1 MPLLR
6 YTLLRLLLLAV
17 TGGVLYLV
25 GLRDLWLLLAA
36 FLISGAISLFALSR
50 YRDDVSLS
58 ISARQQAINDRIA
71 QQQPPSPQ
79 DEA

>member
-25 GLRDLWLLLAA
+25 GLRDVWLLVAA
-36 FLISGAISLFALSR
+36 FLISGAISLVALSR
-50 YRDDVSLS
+50 YRDAVSMS
-58 ISARQQAINDRIA
+58 ISARQEAINRRIE

>member
-25 GLRDLWLLLAA
+25 GLRDIWLLLAA
-36 FLISGAISLFALSR
+36 FLISGAISLVALSR
-50 YRDDVSLS
+50 YRDAVSMS
-58 ISARQQAINDRIA
+58 ISARQEAINQRIA
-71 QQQPPSPQ
+71 QQQPPSSQ
-79 DEA
+79 DES

>member
-36 FLISGAISLFALSR
+36 FLVSGAISLFALSR

-58 ISARQQAINDRIA
+58 ISARQEAINQRIA

-79 DEA
+79 DEP